1 MELYINPSAIPAAPT
16 SCIQAYVVK
25 QMGKTDMYSNDVG
38 FFFKLWFIHIPW
50 TYMSCILE
58 MKQNIETRYK
68 QPNNIYIVAWLSKL
82 SLLRLLKG
90 SSNSVLSYTQGNST
104 EFKVN

>member
-1 MELYINPSAIPAAPT
+1 
-16 SCIQAYVVK
+16 
-25 QMGKTDMYSNDVG
+25 
-38 FFFKLWFIHIPW
+38 
-50 TYMSCILE
+50 MSCILE

-104 EFKVN
+104 EFKVNYTITWKS

>member
-1 MELYINPSAIPAAPT
+1 MLS
-16 SCIQAYVVK
+16 SK
-25 QMGKTDMYSNDVG
+25 LGKTDMYSNDVV
-38 FFFKLWFIHIPW
+38 FFQIVIYSYVPW
-50 TYMSCILE
+50 TDMSCILE

-68 QPNNIYIVAWLSKL
+68 QPNNIYIIAWLNKL

-104 EFKVN
+104 EFKVNYTITWKSYM